1 MSLISVALILFII
14 LESLNV
20 VCMYCF
26 PDLKKGNSISSF
38 NAYEKAKQ
46 DPEMFI
52 FIKYLVN
59 WVAGTKFIFILLLV
73 VILVI
78 GSDIVKLVSTIALIL
93 SISTFYW
100 KLYPLI
106 KNMDQ
111 HNQINPKGYS
121 KTLRITIS
129 VFILMFLIA
138 IISYFIKINV

>member
-1 MSLISVALILFII
+1 MITITLIIFII

-20 VCMYCF
+20 ICMYCF
-26 PDLKKGNSISSF
+26 PESKKGNSISTF

-46 DPEMFI
+46 DPEMFA
-52 FIKYLVN
+52 FVKYLVN

-78 GSDIVKLVSTIALIL
+78 GSDLVKLVSAIALIL

-106 KNMDQ
+106 KNMDE

-121 KTLRITIS
+121 RTLIKTIS
-129 VFILMFLIA
+129 AFILMFIVA
-138 IISYFIKINV
+138 IVSFFIKF